1 MALNEWWASL
11 KSSLDNINNANNNK
25 KTSPI
30 NVFKITPIYYY
41 IIIITILP
49 KVIPGEYFMY
59 LPRHF
64 KNQSRFLSAFH
75 KARPW
80 SWVPLVGLPCMGLY
94 SDKVCRPGGF
104 TLHIMKKQQQQQQ
117 KKKRKKKKKTCLHPH
132 TLFQKTIKFLLTK
145 IN

>member
-1 MALNEWWASL
+1 
-11 KSSLDNINNANNNK
+11 
-25 KTSPI
+25 
-30 NVFKITPIYYY
+30 
-41 IIIITILP
+41 
-49 KVIPGEYFMY
+49 
-59 LPRHF
+59 
-64 KNQSRFLSAFH
+64 
-75 KARPW
+75 
-80 SWVPLVGLPCMGLY
+80 MGLY